1 MKAAALPSSPTDMNL
16 EVMWRLLHL
25 TFWLSAVTTLL
36 FMWIYIQRGQ
46 SGPALA
52 DAIGL
57 GATAL
62 GYWVSVRLGRPKI
75 GVQAIA
81 IVDWLLLAV
90 TITLQGGLR
99 SPQLAWIV
107 VLAPLLMLA
116 GLKLAM
122 GLTAGTV
129 AMVVG
134 WYIAETSGWMPLY
147 REAPLS
153 QRAVSAVLITCLFAL
168 AAWYALR
175 WRTRLGE
182 ELKVARDDAVEA
194 NRLKDRFIANLNHE
208 IRTPMNALVAGAQ
221 LLDREHM
228 SGEQRALVDAVQHS
242 ADHLLALVND
252 VLDYERLEAGEM
264 RLDAI
269 EFSLSEVAG
278 GAVAMFGAQATAK
291 KLSLSLD
298 LMEGLPDV
306 WIGDPT
312 RLRQVLCNLLS
323 NAIKFTP
330 QHGRVVLRVGHAAT
344 PEGGPTLCFEVVDS
358 GPGISADVQSR
369 LFQPYG
375 QGDASIARRFGGT
388 GLGLSICKE
397 LLRLM
402 GGSIEVESRSGAG
415 STFRVTAPL
424 LPVSLDGRRST
435 STEPLDQANLRADLK
450 VMLVEDDMVN
460 QVVME
465 AVLRDLGV
473 QVLTADSGER
483 ALDLLEQ
490 EAIDLVLMDCHM
502 PGMDG
507 LATTRQWRAKEASL
521 QRRRVP
527 VIGLT
532 GDVYAGAR
540 EACLEAGMDD
550 YLTKPAS
557 RTDIR
562 ALLGKWGA

>member
-99 SPQLAWIV
+99 SPQLAWMV

-134 WYIAETSGWMPLY
+134 WYVAETSGWMPLY

-182 ELKVARDDAVEA
+182 ELKVARDTAVEA
-194 NRLKDRFIANLNHE
+194 NRVKDRFIANPLKAVPG
-208 IRTPMNALVAGAQ
+208 TAMGYAGVA
-221 LLDREHM
+221 
-228 SGEQRALVDAVQHS
+228 
-242 ADHLLALVND
+242 
-252 VLDYERLEAGEM
+252 
-264 RLDAI
+264 
-269 EFSLSEVAG
+269 
-278 GAVAMFGAQATAK
+278 
-291 KLSLSLD
+291 
-298 LMEGLPDV
+298 
-306 WIGDPT
+306 
-312 RLRQVLCNLLS
+312 
-323 NAIKFTP
+323 
-330 QHGRVVLRVGHAAT
+330 
-344 PEGGPTLCFEVVDS
+344 
-358 GPGISADVQSR
+358 
-369 LFQPYG
+369 
-375 QGDASIARRFGGT
+375 
-388 GLGLSICKE
+388 
-397 LLRLM
+397 
-402 GGSIEVESRSGAG
+402 
-415 STFRVTAPL
+415 
-424 LPVSLDGRRST
+424 DGR
-435 STEPLDQANLRADLK
+435 ERADLIAY
-450 VMLVEDDMVN
+450 L
-460 QVVME
+460 
-465 AVLRDLGV
+465 
-473 QVLTADSGER
+473 
-483 ALDLLEQ
+483 
-490 EAIDLVLMDCHM
+490 
-502 PGMDG
+502 
-507 LATTRQWRAKEASL
+507 
-521 QRRRVP
+521 
-527 VIGLT
+527 
-532 GDVYAGAR
+532 R
-540 EACLEAGMDD
+540 EANASAECASG
-550 YLTKPAS
+550 TSKP
-557 RTDIR
+557 
-562 ALLGKWGA
+562 K